1 MRTPADHG
9 YIVEFVAIGSS
20 VKVTAFDPVS
30 LTEASVVAPASAS
43 QQDMAMLA
51 VRKLEYVLGKRQ
63 AGE

>member
-51 VRKLEYVLGKRQ
+51 VRKL
-63 AGE
+63 